1 MLSIDQ
7 LLQVLS
13 ECSGDEQALAQGD
26 DILDREFEVLG
37 YDSLVLLET
46 SAQLKHRYDI
56 DIPEDAI
63 RDLKTP
69 RAVLEYVNV
78 PAGGK

>member
-7 LLQVLS
+7 FLQILS
-13 ECSGDEQALAQGD
+13 ECSGDEQAVAQGD

-46 SAQLKHRYDI
+46 SAQLKHRYGI
-56 DIPEDAI
+56 DISEDVI
-63 RDLKTP
+63 QDLKTP
-69 RAVLEYVNV
+69 RAVLEYVNA
-78 PAGGK
+78 PASRA